1 MHLCQKTVFWDFLIF
16 ISLYYM
22 IIATPQLHALIYI
35 DYICYKENQYSV
47 SVLLALYFYIIST
60 STSTSNID
68 VNVVD

>member
-1 MHLCQKTVFWDFLIF
+1 
-16 ISLYYM
+16 M

>member
-22 IIATPQLHALIYI
+22 IIATPQLHALIYK